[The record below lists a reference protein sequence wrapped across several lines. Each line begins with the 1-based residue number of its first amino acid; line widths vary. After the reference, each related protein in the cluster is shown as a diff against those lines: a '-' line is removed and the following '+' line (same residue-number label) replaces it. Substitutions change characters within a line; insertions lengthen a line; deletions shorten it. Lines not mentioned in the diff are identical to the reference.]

1 MHHTFNRHRF
11 TTESYSTVISN
22 ENIKSQGVIA
32 TQKHQLPQQP
42 IAHSCPGPPH
52 EQPTGINIL
61 YTGAEE
67 AADKFSKTV
76 GELFGTGILCNFS
89 HGSESRGRSALTN
102 PK

>member
-1 MHHTFNRHRF
+1 MKTSSHKALLQRRNINCH
-11 TTESYSTVISN
+11 SN
-22 ENIKSQGVIA
+22 LS
-32 TQKHQLPQQP
+32 P
-42 IAHSCPGPPH
+42 IRALVRLTSNPL
-52 EQPTGINIL
+52 GINIL